1 MKRIVKMCSL
11 VAFCTSLVFCSDTT
25 FSQEH
30 PGKPTG
36 PLEVSDGPFSA
47 SMESLANYQ
56 VPEWFRDAKFGIW
69 AHWGPQCQP
78 AAGDWYAR
86 NMYIEGST
94 QYKIHLEK
102 YGHPSQFGFK
112 DVINEWKADKFDAQ
126 ALIDLYKWVGARYFY
141 ALAVHHDNFD
151 LWDSSYQP
159 WNAVNMGP
167 KRDLV
172 GEWAQAA
179 KNAGL
184 PFGLSFHARSAW
196 TWYEPAQLA
205 DTSGVMKGIPYDG
218 KLTREDGK
226 GKWWEG
232 YDPQDLYEQNH
243 RPSPYCRDREV
254 QRAHPGDRESERY
267 CMKLY
272 NRIRE
277 TILKYDPEMLYF
289 DEPRL
294 PMRGISPVYGMSI
307 ASNLYNESVA
317 RNGANQAIMNC
328 KTLTDEE
335 RDCLIEDLEV
345 ATKDDIT
352 PYVWQCDAC
361 IGRWHYC
368 ENQDYVSAGRVV
380 RALAD
385 VVSKNGNLLL
395 SVPIRGDGTL
405 DEQEMKILKDLGNW
419 MNQNGEA
426 IYCTRPWVKYGEGPS
441 TEMETKRNK
450 RGEKE
455 LWALNLLTS
464 QDIRFTRKGD
474 TLYAIVMAWPKEGRK
489 VLIKSLAKGEKGFK
503 GKVTKVTQLGV
514 NGGTEELQFTHGDD
528 GLEFTLSSKKPS
540 YVMALTF
547 RIEGLQLD

>member
-1 MKRIVKMCSL
+1 MTWKPRLSIFTISCL
-11 VAFCTSLVFCSDTT
+11 VVCGGAAFALSSCRGAKSDGKFSADWTSLEQYV
-25 FSQEH
+25 
-30 PGKPTG
+30 
-36 PLEVSDGPFSA
+36 
-47 SMESLANYQ
+47 
-56 VPEWFRDAKFGIW
+56 VPEWYRDAKFGIW
-69 AHWGPQCQP
+69 AHWGPQCE
-78 AAGDWYAR
+78 AEAGDWYAR
-86 NMYIEGST
+86 NMYIPNHR
-94 QYKIHLEK
+94 QYKIHCEK

-112 DVINEWKADKFDAQ
+112 DVINEWKAERFDAQ
-126 ALIDLYKWVGARYFY
+126 YLVDLYKESGAQYFV
-141 ALAVHHDNFD
+141 AMANHHDNFD
-151 LWDSSYQP
+151 LWDSQYQP
-159 WNAVNMGP
+159 WNSVNMGP
-167 KRDLV
+167 KKDIIGL
-172 GEWAQAA
+172 WAAAA
-179 KNAGL
+179 KKAGL
-184 PFGLSFHARSAW
+184 PFGVSIHASSAW
-196 TWYEPAQLA
+196 SWYEPAQLC
-205 DTSGVMKGIPYDG
+205 DSVGPWKGIPFDG
-218 KLTREDGK
+218 NLTREDGK
-226 GKWWEG
+226 GEWWEG
-232 YDPQDLYEQNH
+232 YDPQDLYAQYRH
-243 RPSPYCRDREV
+243 RISDYVYDRAKANAAPGDLPSEAYLQKYYDRVMDLV
-254 QRAHPGDRESERY
+254 QRYE
-267 CMKLY
+267 
-272 NRIRE
+272 
-277 TILKYDPEMLYF
+277 PELLYF
-289 DEPRL
+289 DDSHL
-294 PMRGISPVYGMSI
+294 PLIANDPKYGLSI
-307 ASNLYNESVA
+307 AANAYNLSMA
-317 RNGANQAIMNC
+317 RNGGVNKAVINAKNLT
-328 KTLTDEE
+328 TLEC
-335 RDCLIEDLEV
+335 RCLVDDLEGGTT
-345 ATKDDIT
+345 ADLRDRT
-352 PYVWQCDAC
+352 WQCDAC

-540 YVMALTF
+540 YVMALAF